1 MLNHQ
6 LYNISKDPDWNIA
19 LNALLDPSVSE
30 IMSNGP
36 GSFFLKRRGR
46 REKMEGISETN
57 IREYTESVERGLI
70 PLVQSNF
77 GYEENN
83 FLHEGPIMY
92 EFGGHIVRGRCHIVL
107 PPACDSPQVTIT
119 KKARALTEIEQIAA
133 QGSMA
138 NEMLNFLKDA
148 VRANLTIV
156 ISGGTG
162 AGKDLHV
169 DTKIPTIEGM
179 KTVGTAKPGDIL
191 FDEKGNRTLLLKKY
205 RPMDKVHYRLKFDNG
220 REVKAGTGHLWPV
233 TILEGSRKGEKAN
246 LTTNEIFEYGVIVD
260 GRPSFAIE
268 GLTNSVDYDKS
279 IQPVN
284 PFMQGVSLSLGEE
297 KDDNKVGR
305 KLLESYKVASK
316 YQRIALIEGVVSV
329 SGSKQD
335 ENGKA
340 NIKLKSLQLIED
352 FREVISSLGWKVEGI
367 SRENDNYVFGFY
379 PEEGVLAVDSVNVD
393 KRHYILE
400 VEEISDNPEDYWC
413 FMVDSP
419 SHLFL
424 HTEDYIP
431 THNTTMLQAMT
442 KLIPDSTRMGVAED
456 IPELELDQPDTTYLH
471 SQPARPG
478 MDPNKTAA
486 LSWVVQQFQR
496 MRTDKLI
503 IGETRGKEFA
513 YFLVAANSG
522 QEGSMTTIHADTPKR
537 CLEKMSLFALQ
548 GSERQPIK
556 AVNLDIAQTIDLIVQ
571 LIILPDGRHRVS
583 SITAVSNTVSDGD
596 EARITTA
603 DLYKYDVK
611 SDSHFK
617 AGSMPDAL
625 REKLDER
632 DIDISKYLS
641 TPIGN
646 VLQKTAPIQAQS
658 SQPSRSSIFGKSSG
672 GGLPTDPRGRTL

>member
-1 MLNHQ
+1 MNNP

-30 IMSNGP
+30 IMANGP

-46 REKMEGISETN
+46 REKIDGIYESS

-77 GYEENN
+77 DYEANN

-92 EFGGHIVRGRCHIVL
+92 EFGGEIVRGRCHIVL

-119 KKARALTEIEQIAA
+119 KKARALTEIEQIAESGA
-133 QGSMA
+133 MA

-148 VRANLTIV
+148 VRANLTII

-169 DTKIPTIEGM
+169 DTKIPTLSGM
-179 KTVGTAKPGDIL
+179 KTVGSVSEGDIL
-191 FDEKGNRTLLLKKY
+191 FNECGNRTTLLKKY
-205 RPMDKVHYRLKFDNG
+205 QPMDKVHYRLKFNNN

-233 TILEGSRKGEKAN
+233 TILEGSRKGEKVN
-246 LTTNEIFEYGVIVD
+246 LTTNELYKYGVLTD
-260 GRPSFAIE
+260 GRPNFAIE
-268 GLTNSVDYDKS
+268 GLSNPVDFEKGNLP
-279 IQPVN
+279 IN
-284 PFMQGVSLSLGEE
+284 PYTQGVSLALNAD
-297 KDDNKVGR
+297 KDSAQEGR
-305 KLLESYKVASK
+305 RLHDSYKKASK
-316 YQRIALIEGVVSV
+316 FQRISLIEGVVSI
-329 SGSKQD
+329 SGSKVD
-335 ENGKA
+335 ENGRVSIR
-340 NIKLKSLQLIED
+340 IKSKRLSED
-352 FREVISSLGWKVEGI
+352 FREVISSLGWLAEVISFDEGYY
-367 SRENDNYVFGFY
+367 NFGFY
-379 PEEGVLAVDSVNVD
+379 PEEGILSKSNLSLD
-393 KRHYILE
+393 KKHYILE
-400 VEEISDNPEDYWC
+400 IEEIEDNPEDYWC

-419 SHLFL
+419 SKLFL

-431 THNTTMLQAMT
+431 THNTTMLQALT

-456 IPELELDQPDTTYLH
+456 IPELELDQINSTYLH

-478 MDPNKTAA
+478 LDPNNTAA

-503 IGETRGKEFA
+503 VGETRGKEFA

-611 SDSHFK
+611 SDNHFK

-625 REKLDER
+625 REKLLNR
-632 DIDISKYLS
+632 DIDITKYLS
-641 TPIGN
+641 TTIGS
-646 VLQKTAPIQAQS
+646 VLQKTTPINTQSAPQS
-658 SQPSRSSIFGKSSG
+658 RGSIFGKSSG
-672 GGLPTDPRGRTL
+672 GGLPIDPRGRSL